1 MFMLTNY
8 ILAAVLLLGAVI
20 GGYALARLPL
30 IRRLFIPTSLA
41 AGLLILVFGP
51 QVAGEYFPQWQIPS
65 EMYELWGVLPT
76 YMINLVFAGLFLGKP
91 LLSLKKMWK
100 LAGPQVAF
108 GQTMAWGQY
117 VVSGLLTLLVLMP
130 VFGMPAITA
139 ALLEVSFTGG
149 HGTVAGMT
157 PVFNELGFE
166 SGRQLATGLATA
178 SLVTALITGIIIINW
193 GRLRG
198 YIPERNP
205 VRIARNK
212 VYYHTIVASIRK
224 KGISFRK
231 TVTLKTLTS
240 HVILLLAGVGLGW
253 LMYQGVL
260 LVEGLTW
267 GRDGAKFFAYVPLFT
282 FAMFG
287 GMLAQII
294 WLKLGFKIVRE
305 VVDLIS
311 TLTLTLLIMAAVG
324 TMNLEF
330 LVSDGAVFG
339 LLYVAGTLWSLLVFF
354 TLGRRMFREYWFHNA
369 IISYGQGMGMTATGL
384 LFAQMVD
391 PKSRTNTV
399 EAFGYKQLLFEP
411 LMGGGVM
418 TALSMPLIIMLG
430 LPMVVAVCLC
440 ITAFWMFLGLAL
452 YYRR

>member
-8 ILAAVLLLGAVI
+8 TLAAALLLGAVI

-117 VVSGLLTLLVLMP
+117 VVAGLLTLLVLMP

-149 HGTVAGMT
+149 HGTVAGMA

-231 TVTLKTLTS
+231 TVTLETLTS

>member
-1 MFMLTNY
+1 M
-8 ILAAVLLLGAVI
+8 LGAVI

-117 VVSGLLTLLVLMP
+117 VVAGLLTLLVLMP

-149 HGTVAGMT
+149 HGTVAGMA
-157 PVFNELGFE
+157 PVFSELGFE

-253 LMYQGVL
+253 LMYQAVL

-311 TLTLTLLIMAAVG
+311 TLTLTLRIMAAVG

>member
-1 MFMLTNY
+1 MFMLSNY
-8 ILAAVLLLGAVI
+8 VLAAILLIGAII
-20 GGYALARLPL
+20 GGYILARLPV

-41 AGLLILVFGP
+41 AGLLLLVFGP
-51 QVAGEYFPQWQIPS
+51 QVAGQYFPSWQIPS

-91 LLSLKKMWK
+91 LLSPKKMWK

-117 VVSGLLTLLVLMP
+117 VVAGLLTLLVLIP
-130 VFGMPAITA
+130 LFGMPAITA
-139 ALLEVSFTGG
+139 SLLEISFTGG

-166 SGRQLATGLATA
+166 SGRQIATGLATA
-178 SLVTALITGIIIINW
+178 SLVTALVTGIIIINW
-193 GRLRG
+193 AYRRG
-198 YIPERNP
+198 HIPERNP
-205 VRIARNK
+205 VKIARNK
-212 VYYHTIVASIRK
+212 VYYHTIVSAIRK
-224 KGISFRK
+224 KGVSFRK
-231 TVTLKTLTS
+231 TVTPKLLTT
-240 HVILLLAGVGLGW
+240 HVILLLGGVGLGW

-260 LVEGLTW
+260 LVESATW

-305 VVDLIS
+305 VVDLVT
-311 TLTLTLLIMAAVG
+311 TLTLTLLIMAAIG
-324 TMNLEF
+324 TMNLDF
-330 LVSDGAVFG
+330 LVNDGAVFV
-339 LLYVAGTLWSLLVFF
+339 LLYVAGVVWSLLTFF
-354 TLGRRMFREYWFHNA
+354 ALGRRMFRRNWFEQA

-391 PKSRTNTV
+391 PKNRTNSV

-411 LMGGGVM
+411 LMGGGIM
-418 TALSMPLIIMLG
+418 TALSMPLILMLG
-430 LPMVVAVCLC
+430 LPVVVAVCVC
-440 ITAFWMFLGLAL
+440 ITIFWLFLGLGMF
-452 YYRR
+452 YKK

>member
-8 ILAAVLLLGAVI
+8 ILAAALLLGAVI
-20 GGYALARLPL
+20 CGYTLARLPV
-30 IRRLFIPTSLA
+30 IRRLFIPTSLT
-41 AGLLILVFGP
+41 AGLLILVLGP

-91 LLSLKKMWK
+91 LLSLKKMWR

-117 VVSGLLTLLVLMP
+117 VVAGLLTLLVLMP

-198 YIPERNP
+198 YVPERNP

-212 VYYHTIVASIRK
+212 VYYHTVVASIRK
-224 KGISFRK
+224 KGVSFRK
-231 TVTLKTLTS
+231 TVTLKTLAS
-240 HVILLLAGVGLGW
+240 HVILLLGGVGLGW

-267 GRDGAKFFAYVPLFT
+267 GRNGAKFFAYVPLFT

-287 GMLAQII
+287 GMLAQIV
-294 WLKLGFKIVRE
+294 WLKMGFKIVRE

-339 LLYVAGTLWSLLVFF
+339 LLYLAGTLWSLLVFF

-411 LMGGGVM
+411 LMGGGIM
-418 TALSMPLIIMLG
+418 TALSMPLILMLG